1 MSDTTNSYNVGGIK
15 LPRPFRALRLGHF
28 GWNYLD
34 SKAALHFYADLL
46 GLIVSDEENF
56 AHILQVEG
64 GDIGDP
70 MGYFLRYGHD
80 HHAFV
85 LFPAKAFAK
94 SPRAPKHPG
103 LETVSHIAW
112 QVGTLRE
119 VTAAQAWLK
128 ERQIPIQR
136 SGRDALGSNWQFAFP
151 DPDRLGNEL
160 YYGMDQIGWD
170 GASKPFAMVDFSGVK
185 LPEKPI
191 GGDFPE
197 VVKHL
202 KERNVDPRN
211 GMHVRTEAAPQYN
224 VGDVMLPRPFRITRH
239 GPVRMFVDDVARATR
254 WYQEVIGLALTEEVD
269 WRGHRC
275 AFLRVNTE
283 HHSVALYPKALRAEL
298 PVSQDCNCM
307 AYGMQL
313 GSYQQLRDGVQFLE
327 EHGVA
332 IKYLPPELFP
342 GIDYSAFA
350 IDPDGHAIQLYYYME
365 QIGWDGQPRPASQ
378 RRKVGND
385 GHWAHWPETLDA
397 LPDSYLGQVFQGPL
411 G

>member
-1 MSDTTNSYNVGGIK
+1 MSEASNGTYDVGGIRMA
-15 LPRPFRALRLGHF
+15 RPFRPLRLGHF

-56 AHILQVEG
+56 AHVLQVEG
-64 GDIGDP
+64 DDIGDP
-70 MGYFLRYGHD
+70 NGYFLRYGHD

-85 LFPAKAFAK
+85 LFPQKAFAK
-94 SPRAPKHPG
+94 SQRAPKYAG
-103 LETVSHIAW
+103 LESVSHLAW
-112 QVGTLRE
+112 QVATLRE
-119 VTAAQAWLK
+119 VTDAQAWLK

-151 DPDRLGNEL
+151 DPDHFANEF

-170 GASKPFAMVDFSGVK
+170 GASKPFGMVDFSGVK

-202 KERNVDPRN
+202 KERGIDPRD
-211 GMHVRTEAAPQYN
+211 GMHVRPEGAPRYN

-239 GPVRMFVDDVARATR
+239 GPVRMFVEDVATAAA
-254 WYQEVIGLALTEEVD
+254 WYRDVIGLSLTEEIEYQ
-269 WRGHRC
+269 GQRC

-283 HHSVALYPKALRAEL
+283 HHSIALYPRALRATL
-298 PVSQDCNCM
+298 PLRQDCNCM

-313 GSYQQLRDGVQFLE
+313 GSYRQLRDAIAFLE
-327 EHGVA
+327 ANGIA
-332 IKYLPPELFP
+332 IQYLPPELFP

-350 IDPDGHAIQLYYYME
+350 IDPEGHAIHLYYYME
-365 QIGWDGQPRPASQ
+365 QIGWDGRPRPAS
-378 RRKVGND
+378 RRRQIDN
-385 GHWAHWPETLDA
+385 AHWPETLDA